1 MVLNTYMYII
11 HCSSFITYII
21 MMVFITYIYLYISVD
36 DRRLDPNSSQIADIN
51 IILSYLFDIFSQ
63 RAKRLERL
71 I

>member
-11 HCSSFITYII
+11 HCISFITYII